1 MDAFEK
7 LLHRHRTSRFLVLD
21 PEGGFG
27 DQLILLGLEK
37 KLQEM
42 KIHYRLLKI
51 RKSPLTNKALAAAL
65 NSLPGLQRI
74 IRASRPDIMESHLR
88 QLIGLLGKN
97 SVPIP
102 NLTEEVILL
111 RGGAYLNDIWKGY
124 GVLQLVSKVVQD
136 KPGATVI
143 ISPQSFYFE
152 KPQFPKA
159 FTEIEQE
166 LHIFCRETESYKLLT
181 SLRHPENVRVHLSA
195 DTAFYLSIG
204 DFPEPS
210 GRGNYVLIAPRLDRE
225 SVVKWRVGNI
235 REWSRKPLVSKDV
248 NLLPNFRSFVE
259 IVANSS
265 TVYTDRLHVSILAA
279 ILNKETYL
287 LPNSYHKNQ
296 STYGFSLKRFK
307 NVRFIDTKEFPLP
320 QL

>member
-1 MDAFEK
+1 MDALEK
-7 LLHRHRTSRFLVLD
+7 LLRKHQTSRFLVLD

-37 KLQEM
+37 KLREM
-42 KIHYRLLKI
+42 NIHYRLLEI

-65 NSLPGLQRI
+65 NSLPGFQRI
-74 IRASRPDIMESHLR
+74 IRASRPDIMESRLR

-97 SVPIP
+97 SVPTP
-102 NLTEEVILL
+102 NPSEEVILL

-124 GVLQLVSKVVQD
+124 GVLQLVSKIVQN
-136 KPGATVI
+136 KPRATVI
-143 ISPQSFYFE
+143 ISPQSFYFD

-166 LHIFCRETESYKLLT
+166 LHVFCRETESYKLLT
-181 SLRHPENVRVHLSA
+181 SLRHPENVYVHLSA
-195 DTAFYLSIG
+195 DTALYLSSG
-204 DFPEPS
+204 DLPVHS
-210 GRGNYVLIAPRLDRE
+210 RRGTYILIAPRLDRE
-225 SVVKWRVGNI
+225 SVVKWRVEKV
-235 REWSRKPLVSKDV
+235 RKSSRKSIVSKDV
-248 NLLPNFRSFVE
+248 NLLPNFRSFVD

-296 STYGFSLKRFK
+296 SAYGFSLKRFQ
-307 NVRFIDTKEFPLP
+307 NVHFINTKEFPLP
-320 QL
+320 QP